1 MSDRGIAAVN
11 KEVSYRDFHFSAGQ
25 LPMSV
30 KRMAEIRQ
38 TVPKVIEVVEGE
50 NSSLE
55 TTSKQLYTL
64 EPAED
69 ADEPST
75 TELIEQFV
83 QLAQTINWSSIQHD
97 HAAMES
103 LNTIEYTLSHISEAL
118 DQWKYASHT
127 YA

>member
-1 MSDRGIAAVN
+1 MSADGFADV
-11 KEVSYRDFHFSAGQ
+11 KKDVSYRDFHFSAGQ

-38 TVPKVIEVVEGE
+38 AFPKCKEVVEGD

-55 TTSKQLYTL
+55 TTSKQLYAL

-69 ADEPST
+69 TDEPST
-75 TELIEQFV
+75 TELIEQLV
-83 QLAQTINWSSIQHD
+83 QLVQTINWSSIQHN
-97 HAAMES
+97 HGAMES
-103 LNTIEYTLSHISEAL
+103 LTTIEYTLSHISECL